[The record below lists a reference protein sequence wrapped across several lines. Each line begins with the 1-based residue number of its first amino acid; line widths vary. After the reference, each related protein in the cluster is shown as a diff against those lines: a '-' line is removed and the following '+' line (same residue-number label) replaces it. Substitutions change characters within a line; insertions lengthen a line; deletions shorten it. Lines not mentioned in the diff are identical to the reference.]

1 MNSFTLDPRLATD
14 CIVLGE
20 MRLSLLLLLK
30 NALVPW
36 FILVPRRDQ
45 TEIFELNR
53 EDQEALL
60 EEINLLSGFVKELSG
75 VEKLNVAAIGNV
87 VKQLHVHVIG
97 RNSQDFCWP
106 NVVWGRPEKTSYSD
120 EEIKA
125 IRESLVTKLPEGSLR
140 LT

>member
-1 MNSFTLDPRLATD
+1 MNSFTLDPRLAND

-45 TEIFELNR
+45 TEIFELER

-60 EEINLLSGFVKELSG
+60 KEINLLSGFVKGFAG

-97 RNSQDFCWP
+97 RNSEDYCWP
-106 NVVWGRPEKTSYSD
+106 NVVWGRPEKTPYTD
-120 EEIKA
+120 EELRAIK
-125 IRESLVTKLPEGSLR
+125 ESLITKLPEGSLR

>member
-1 MNSFTLDPRLATD
+1 MNSFTLDSRLAND

-20 MRLSLLLLLK
+20 MRLSLLLLLN

-60 EEINLLSGFVKELSG
+60 EEINLLSGFVKGLSG

-97 RNSQDFCWP
+97 RSSQDFCWP
-106 NVVWGRPEKTSYSD
+106 NVVWGRSEKTPYLA
-120 EEIKA
+120 EEIRS
-125 IRESLVTKLPEGSLR
+125 IQESLRTTLPEGTLR

>member
-1 MNSFTLDPRLATD
+1 
-14 CIVLGE
+14 

-36 FILVPRRDQ
+36 FILVPRRAS

-53 EDQEALL
+53 DDQEALL
-60 EEINLLSGFVKELSG
+60 EEINLLSGFVKELPG

-97 RNSQDFCWP
+97 RNQQDFCWP
-106 NVVWGRPEKTSYSD
+106 NVVWGRSEKAAYSD
-120 EEIKA
+120 GEIRA
-125 IRESLVTKLPEGSLR
+125 IREALSTKLPERALR

>member
-1 MNSFTLDPRLATD
+1 MNSFTLDPRLAND

-36 FILVPRRDQ
+36 FVLVPRRDQ

-60 EEINLLSGFVKELSG
+60 EEINLLSSFVKELSG

-106 NVVWGRPEKTSYSD
+106 NVVWGRPEKITYRD

-125 IRESLVTKLPEGSLR
+125 IRESLVTKLPESSLR

>member
-1 MNSFTLDPRLATD
+1 MNSFSLDPRLAND

-20 MRLSLLLLLK
+20 MRLSLLLLL
-30 NALVPW
+30 NNSLVPW

-45 TEIFELNR
+45 TEIFELDR
-53 EDQEALL
+53 EDQVALL
-60 EEINLLSGFVKELSG
+60 EEINLLSEFIKGRAG

-87 VKQLHVHVIG
+87 VKQLHVHLIG
-97 RNSQDFCWP
+97 RNAEDFCWP
-106 NVVWGRPEKTSYSD
+106 NVAWGRPEKTPYTD
-120 EEIKA
+120 EEIRS

>member
-1 MNSFTLDPRLATD
+1 MNSFTLDSRLAND

-36 FILVPRRDQ
+36 FILVPRRNQ
-45 TEIFELNR
+45 TELFELDR

-60 EEINLLSGFVKELSG
+60 EEINLLSNFVKGLVG
-75 VEKLNVAAIGNV
+75 VEKLNIAAIGNV

-97 RNSQDFCWP
+97 RNSEDFCWP
-106 NVVWGRPEKTSYSD
+106 NVVWGRPEKTPYTD
-120 EEIKA
+120 EEIGK
-125 IRESLVTKLPEGSLR
+125 IRESLITKLPEGSLR

>member
-1 MNSFTLDPRLATD
+1 MNSFTLDSRLAND

-36 FILVPRRDQ
+36 FILVPRRNQ
-45 TEIFELNR
+45 TELFELDR

-60 EEINLLSGFVKELSG
+60 EEINLLSNFVKGLAG
-75 VEKLNVAAIGNV
+75 VEKLNIAAIGNV

-97 RNSQDFCWP
+97 RNSEDFCWP
-106 NVVWGRPEKTSYSD
+106 NVVWGRPEKTPYTD
-120 EEIKA
+120 EEIGK
-125 IRESLVTKLPEGSLR
+125 IRESLITKLPEGSLR

>member
-1 MNSFTLDPRLATD
+1 MNSFTLDPRLAND

-106 NVVWGRPEKTSYSD
+106 NVVWGRPEITPYTD
-120 EEIKA
+120 EELWA
-125 IRESLVTKLPEGSLR
+125 IRESLITKLPEGSLR

>member
-1 MNSFTLDPRLATD
+1 MNSFTLDSRLAND

-45 TEIFELNR
+45 TEIFELDR

-60 EEINLLSGFVKELSG
+60 EEINLLSGFVKGLAG

-97 RNSQDFCWP
+97 RNSEDFCWP
-106 NVVWGRPEKTSYSD
+106 NVVWGRPEKTPYTD
-120 EEIKA
+120 EEIRE

-140 LT
+140 PT

>member
-1 MNSFTLDPRLATD
+1 MNSFTLDPRLAND

-30 NALVPW
+30 NALAPW

-45 TEIFELNR
+45 TEIFELDR
-53 EDQEALL
+53 EDQVALL
-60 EEINLLSGFVKELSG
+60 EEINLLSGFVKQRAG

-97 RNSQDFCWP
+97 RNSGDFCWP
-106 NVVWGRPEKTSYSD
+106 NVVWGRPEKTPYTEED
-120 EEIKA
+120 IREIK
-125 IRESLVTKLPEGSLR
+125 ESLVKELPTGSLR

>member
-1 MNSFTLDPRLATD
+1 MNSFTLDPRLAND

-30 NALVPW
+30 NALAPW

-45 TEIFELNR
+45 TEIFELAR
-53 EDQEALL
+53 EDQLTLL
-60 EEINLLSGFVKELSG
+60 EEINLLSGFVKQRAG

-97 RNSQDFCWP
+97 RNSEDFCWP
-106 NVVWGRPEKTSYSD
+106 NVVWGRPEKTHYTK
-120 EEIKA
+120 EEIMEIK
-125 IRESLVTKLPEGSLR
+125 ESLVRKLPEGSLR

>member
-1 MNSFTLDPRLATD
+1 MNIFTLDPRLADD

-53 EDQEALL
+53 EDQKALL
-60 EEINLLSGFVKELSG
+60 EEINLISGFVKGLAG

-87 VKQLHVHVIG
+87 VKQLHVHLIG
-97 RNSQDFCWP
+97 RNPEDFCWP
-106 NVVWGRPEKTSYSD
+106 NVVWGRPEKTPYSD
-120 EEIKA
+120 EEIRA
-125 IRESLVTKLPEGSLR
+125 IRESLVAKLPKGSLR

>member
-1 MNSFTLDPRLATD
+1 MNNFTLDPRLAND

-36 FILVPRRDQ
+36 FILVPRRNQ

-60 EEINLLSGFVKELSG
+60 EEINLLSGFVKGLAG

-97 RNSQDFCWP
+97 RNSEDFCWP
-106 NVVWGRPEKTSYSD
+106 NVVWGRPEKTSYTD
-120 EEIKA
+120 EELKT
-125 IRESLVTKLPEGSLR
+125 IRESLVAKLPEGSLR
-140 LT
+140 LA

>member
-1 MNSFTLDPRLATD
+1 MKSFTLDPRLAND
-14 CIVLGE
+14 CLVLGE

-30 NALVPW
+30 NSLVPW
-36 FILVPRRDQ
+36 FILVPRRHQ
-45 TEIFELNR
+45 TEIFELGR

-60 EEINLLSGFVKELSG
+60 EEINLISGFVKGLSG

-97 RNSQDFCWP
+97 RNSEDFCWP
-106 NVVWGRPEKTSYSD
+106 NVVWGRPKKTPYTV
-120 EEIKA
+120 EEIRA
-125 IRESLVTKLPEGSLR
+125 IRESLVTKLPEGSLQ

>member
-1 MNSFTLDPRLATD
+1 MNSFTLDPRLAND

-36 FILVPRRDQ
+36 FILVPQRDQ
-45 TEIFELNR
+45 TEIFELDR

-60 EEINLLSGFVKELSG
+60 EEINLLSGFVKGLAG

-87 VKQLHVHVIG
+87 VKQLNVHVIG
-97 RNSQDFCWP
+97 RNSGDFCWP
-106 NVVWGRPEKTSYSD
+106 NVVWGLPEKTPYTD
-120 EEIKA
+120 EELRA
-125 IRESLVTKLPEGSLR
+125 IRASLATKLPAGTLR

>member
-1 MNSFTLDPRLATD
+1 MNIFTLDPRLADD

-60 EEINLLSGFVKELSG
+60 EEINLISGFVKGLAG

-87 VKQLHVHVIG
+87 VKQLHVHLIG
-97 RNSQDFCWP
+97 RNPEDFCWP
-106 NVVWGRPEKTSYSD
+106 NVVWGRPEKTPYSD
-120 EEIKA
+120 EEIRA
-125 IRESLVTKLPEGSLR
+125 IRESLVAKLPEGSLR

>member
-1 MNSFTLDPRLATD
+1 MNDFTLDPRLAND

-20 MRLSLLLLLK
+20 MRLSLVLLLN

-36 FILVPRRDQ
+36 FILVPRRTA
-45 TEIFELNR
+45 TEITELNR

-60 EEINLLSGFVKELSG
+60 EEINLLSGFVKGLPG

-97 RNSQDFCWP
+97 RNPQDFCWP
-106 NVVWGRPEKTSYSD
+106 NVVWGRTEKAPYSN
-120 EEIKA
+120 EKIGTIRKA
-125 IRESLVTKLPEGSLR
+125 LVSGLPEGILQ
-140 LT
+140 LA

>member
-14 CIVLGE
+14 CYLLGE

>member
-1 MNSFTLDPRLATD
+1 MNSFTLDPRLADD

-45 TEIFELNR
+45 TEIFELDR
-53 EDQEALL
+53 KDQEALL
-60 EEINLLSGFVKELSG
+60 EEINLISGYVKGLAG

-97 RNSQDFCWP
+97 RNSEDHCWP
-106 NVVWGRPEKTSYSD
+106 NVVWGRPEKTPYTDD
-120 EEIKA
+120 ELRA
-125 IRESLVTKLPEGSLR
+125 IRESLVAKLPEGSLR